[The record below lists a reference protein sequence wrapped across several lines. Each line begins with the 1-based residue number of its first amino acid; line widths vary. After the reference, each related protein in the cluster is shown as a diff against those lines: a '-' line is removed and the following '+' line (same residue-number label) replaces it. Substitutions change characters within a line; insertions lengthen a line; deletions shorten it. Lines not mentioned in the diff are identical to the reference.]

1 MPELRK
7 DPVLGRWVII
17 ATERSLRPDDYKIE
31 IEEKKND
38 LSKCPFEEGNESMTP
53 PEILSYR
60 KPDTNKNEKGWWIR
74 VIPNKYPAL
83 RIEGE
88 LDKRGVGMFDMMNGI
103 GAHEIVIE
111 TPNHF
116 EEMSDMQESHIE
128 EIIWAWRDRI
138 IDLKKDKRFKYI
150 LIFKNKGSQAGA
162 SLEHP
167 HSQIIALPIVPIRVS
182 QELDGSMEYYN
193 FKDRCVF
200 CDIIQ
205 QEIEQKE
212 RLVEENHEFISIV
225 PFAARFPFELWILPK
240 KHTSNFIDVSKS
252 DVVSLSRVLK
262 RSLLRLKKV
271 LNDPPFNLIIHT
283 SPLDKYNLD
292 YYHWHIEIMPR
303 LTKVAGFEWGTG
315 FYINP
320 TKPEDCAKYL
330 KEVEVNI

>member
-7 DPVLGRWVII
+7 DPILGRWVII
-17 ATERSLRPDDYKIE
+17 ATERSLRPIDYKF
-31 IEEKKND
+31 EKDEKHSD
-38 LSKCPFEEGNESMTP
+38 LSKCPFEEGNENMTP

-60 KPDTNKNEKGWWIR
+60 KPNTNKNDKGWWIR
-74 VIPNKYPAL
+74 VVPNKYPAL

-88 LDKRGVGMFDMMNGI
+88 LEKRGVGMYDMMNGI
-103 GAHEIVIE
+103 GAHEVVIE

-116 EEMSDMQESHIE
+116 SEMDSLDIFQIE
-128 EIIWAWRDRI
+128 EIIWAWRDRVL
-138 IDLKKDKRFKYI
+138 DLKKDKRFKYI

-182 QELDGSMEYYN
+182 QELNGAKEYYN

-205 QEIEQKE
+205 QELNQKE

-240 KHTSNFIDVSKS
+240 KHSSDFINVTKADVH
-252 DVVSLSRVLK
+252 SLSIVLK
-262 RSLLRLKKV
+262 RSLKRLKLT

-283 SPLDKYNLD
+283 APLDQYNLD

-303 LTKVAGFEWGTG
+303 LTNVAGFEWGSG

-330 KEVEVNI
+330 REANID

>member
-31 IEEKKND
+31 LEEKKND

-60 KPDTNKNEKGWWIR
+60 KPDTNKNEPGWWIR

-88 LDKRGVGMFDMMNGI
+88 LDKRGIGMFDMMNGI

-162 SLEHP
+162 SLQHP
-167 HSQIIALPIVPIRVS
+167 HSQIIALPIVPIRVF
-182 QELDGSMEYYN
+182 QELDGSKEYYN

-240 KHTSNFIDVSKS
+240 KHTSDFIDVSKS
-252 DVVSLSRVLK
+252 DVVSLSRVFK

-330 KEVEVNI
+330 KEVELNI

>member
-88 LDKRGVGMFDMMNGI
+88 LDKRGIGMFDMMNGI

>member
-1 MPELRK
+1 MI
-7 DPVLGRWVII
+7 GRWVII
-17 ATERSLRPDDYKIE
+17 STERSLRPDDYKIE
-31 IEEKKND
+31 KEEKLND
-38 LSKCPFEEGNESMTP
+38 LSKCPFEEGNESLTP

-60 KPDTNKNEKGWWIR
+60 KPETNKNEKGWWIR
-74 VIPNKYPAL
+74 VVPNKYPAL
-83 RIEGE
+83 RIEGD
-88 LDKRGVGMFDMMNGI
+88 LDKKGIGMFDMMNGI
-103 GAHEIVIE
+103 GAHEVVIE
-111 TPNHF
+111 TPKHF
-116 EEMSDMQESHIE
+116 EEISDMPESQIE
-128 EIIWAWRDRI
+128 EIIWAWRDRV

-182 QELDGSMEYYN
+182 QELEGSKEYFN

-205 QEIEQKE
+205 QEIEEKD

-225 PFAARFPFELWILPK
+225 PFAARFPFEIWILPK
-240 KHTSNFIDVSKS
+240 KHSSNFIDVSKS
-252 DVVSLSRVLK
+252 DVVSLSKVLK
-262 RSLLRLKKV
+262 RSMMRLKK
-271 LNDPPFNLIIHT
+271 LLSDPPFNLVIHT
-283 SPLDKYNLD
+283 SPLDKYNLN

-320 TKPEDCAKYL
+320 TKPENCAKYL
-330 KEVEVNI
+330 REVNLDD